1 MKQRHGYELQREE
14 ICFIP
19 NVVVGLAYA
28 IQTISKP
35 GDEIIVQTPAYGP
48 FFEVVKDNN
57 RVIVE
62 NRMKNENGYYTMDY
76 EDLERKITSRT
87 KAVII
92 CNPHNPT
99 GRVWK
104 EEELRE
110 LAQICE
116 EHNLYILSDDI
127 HSELLSEGN
136 RHVFITSLSEKI
148 RKRSFIFTSP
158 SKAF

>member
-1 MKQRHGYELQREE
+1 MRWMKQRHGYELQREE

-62 NRMKNENGYYTMDY
+62 NRMKNETD
-76 EDLERKITSRT
+76 
-87 KAVII
+87 II
-92 CNPHNPT
+92 RWIMRIWNAKLHP
-99 GRVWK
+99 GQK
-104 EEELRE
+104 
-110 LAQICE
+110 Q
-116 EHNLYILSDDI
+116 
-127 HSELLSEGN
+127 
-136 RHVFITSLSEKI
+136 
-148 RKRSFIFTSP
+148 
-158 SKAF
+158 